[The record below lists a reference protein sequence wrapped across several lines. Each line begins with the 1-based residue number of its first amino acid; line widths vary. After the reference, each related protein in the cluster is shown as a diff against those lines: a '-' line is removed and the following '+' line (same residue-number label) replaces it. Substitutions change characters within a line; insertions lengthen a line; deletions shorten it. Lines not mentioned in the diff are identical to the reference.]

1 MERNSLVVNLF
12 SGPGSGKSTMAA
24 YVFALLKFEGRDVEL
39 VMEVFKDIIWG
50 QEGKAALDQVYVQ
63 GKQHFRISRL
73 VGEVDFILVD
83 SPLALQTL
91 YAGDNQLLI
100 DLGIQEFEKFNNF
113 NVFVNRVV
121 PYSPIGR
128 EQEGPE
134 AIEID
139 NRAKEMLDGYNIPYI
154 TLDGSKEGGEQLAS
168 ILLDMPTHPPYGEG
182 ED

>member
-24 YVFALLKFEGRDVEL
+24 YVFALLKFAGRDVEL
-39 VMEVFKDIIWG
+39 VMETYKDIIWG
-50 QEGKAALDQVYVQ
+50 QEIKAGLDQVYVQ
-63 GKQHFRISRL
+63 GKQHFRIGRL
-73 VGEVDFILVD
+73 LGEVDFVLVD
-83 SPLALQTL
+83 SPLALQTV
-91 YAGDNQLLI
+91 YAGDNQALI
-100 DLGIQEFEKFNNF
+100 DLGIQEHKKLNSW

-128 EQEGPE
+128 IHEGPE

-139 NRAKEMLDGYNIPYI
+139 NKTKEMLERYDIPYI
-154 TLDGSKEGGEQLAS
+154 TLDGSKEGGETLAAM
-168 ILLDMPTHPPYGEG
+168 LLDMPTHAPYEE